1 MHFHH
6 DTLDNGLPLI
16 AEINPRAVS
25 TAIGFFVRTGSRDE
39 TPEISGVSH
48 FLEHMAFKGN
58 DVYCADDVNRI
69 FDEIGA
75 KYNASTSEEVTL
87 FYAAVLPEYVD
98 RAFELLAA
106 LLYPSLRDDD
116 FETEKQV
123 ILEEIGMYDD
133 MPAFVAHEHA
143 MHAHFGEHPLG
154 MSILGP
160 SESIRNLTAERMRAY
175 HRARY
180 CAPNITLAV
189 AGQIDSGHLRRLA
202 ERHCGTWPAGTAT
215 RDTSEAPSARGREIV
230 TREGI
235 LQQHVTLMSAAPPA
249 ASELRFAADL
259 LAVIVGD
266 TQGSRMYWELVDPGH
281 AEAAEFNFNDY
292 DGTGAWISYL
302 CSRPE
307 QTAGNLQ
314 RLREMFAK
322 LSEDGVTA
330 EELQQAQNKVASR
343 IVIQSER
350 PMGRLSSLGG
360 NWLYR
365 REYRSV
371 HDDLAAL
378 RGITREQIMQVVRRY
393 PLLPTSVVGVGPL
406 DDIAW

>member
-6 DTLDNGLPLI
+6 ETLDNGLPII

-39 TPEISGVSH
+39 TPDVSGVSH

-106 LLYPSLRDDD
+106 LLYPSLRDED

-143 MHAHFGEHPLG
+143 MRAHFGSHPLG

-160 SESIRNLTAERMRAY
+160 PECIRDLTADRMRAY

-180 CAPNITLAV
+180 CAPNITLAA
-189 AGQIDSGHLRRLA
+189 AGQIEPAHLRSLA
-202 ERHCGTWPAGTAT
+202 ERYCGQWPSGSPARDTSPAAPAGGREIIT
-215 RDTSEAPSARGREIV
+215 RDT
-230 TREGI
+230 I

-249 ASELRFAADL
+249 SSELRFAADL

-281 AEAAEFNFNDY
+281 AEAAELNFNDY

-302 CSRPE
+302 CCRPE
-307 QTAGNLQ
+307 QTAENLQ
-314 RLREMFAK
+314 RLREMFSR
-322 LSEDGVTA
+322 LTEDGVTA
-330 EELQQAQNKVASR
+330 DELLQSQNKVASR

-365 REYRSV
+365 HEYRSV
-371 HDDLAAL
+371 QDDLAEL
-378 RGITREQIMQVVRRY
+378 RSITRDQMQQVLREY
-393 PLLPTSVVGVGPL
+393 PLMPTSLVGVGPL
-406 DDIAW
+406 TDLAW

>member
-6 DTLDNGLPLI
+6 ETLDNGLPII
-16 AEINPRAVS
+16 AEVNPRAVS

-39 TPEISGVSH
+39 TPNVSGVSH

-58 DVYCADDVNRI
+58 DRYCADDVNRI

-143 MHAHFGEHPLG
+143 MRAHFGTHPLG

-160 SESIRNLTAERMRAY
+160 PESIRDLTAERMRAY

-180 CAPNITLAV
+180 CAPNITLAA
-189 AGQIDSGHLRRLA
+189 AGQIDPAHLRSLA
-202 ERHCGTWPAGTAT
+202 ERYCGQWPSGSPARDTSVAAPAGGREIIT
-215 RDTSEAPSARGREIV
+215 RDT
-230 TREGI
+230 I

-249 ASELRFAADL
+249 SSELRFAADL

-281 AEAAEFNFNDY
+281 AEAAELNFNDY

-302 CSRPE
+302 CCRPE
-307 QTAGNLQ
+307 QTADNLQ
-314 RLREMFAK
+314 RLREMFTRLA
-322 LSEDGVTA
+322 EDGVTA
-330 EELQQAQNKVASR
+330 DELLQSQNKVASR

-365 REYRSV
+365 QEYRSV
-371 HDDLAAL
+371 QDDLAEL
-378 RGITREQIMQVVRRY
+378 RSITRNQIQDVLRDY
-393 PLLPTSVVGVGPL
+393 PLMPTSLVGVGPL
-406 DDIAW
+406 TDLAW